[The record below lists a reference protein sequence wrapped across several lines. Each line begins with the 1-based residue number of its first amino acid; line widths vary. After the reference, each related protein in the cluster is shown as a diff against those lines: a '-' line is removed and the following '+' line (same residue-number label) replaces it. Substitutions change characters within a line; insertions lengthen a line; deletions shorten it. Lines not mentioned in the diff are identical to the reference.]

1 MNREIRL
8 FLLVV
13 GIPALLIAGAGMYL
27 VRLEL
32 DRSERVA
39 EVQKQEK
46 LRLQQM
52 AQHREQMQRQ
62 REAKRPQGVPK
73 LSGPPGAAREL
84 GSPEGRGPNR
94 DGRWLG
100 GRPPGR
106 GPGWFVRAFS
116 DLEAQRERELLIGG
130 CVLGLLFLSLI
141 AGAWILAKSAK
152 KAREEA
158 MRKTDFLSNVSHE
171 FKTPLTTICLCAELA
186 QDEGLTPERRRRAL
200 ASIVDESARLKRLV
214 LNALDFSRLEKNR
227 RAFVPEACDL
237 AALAVAAGEPL
248 RERFPAGGLKLPEGS
263 VPATADVAAFQQ
275 IVVIL
280 LENAAK
286 YAARGGP
293 VECGLATVGDRIELT
308 VADRGPGMDKYGL
321 KHAFDRF
328 WRGDDATTAETGG
341 SGLGLAIAKEL
352 AKGMKGVLSVAPR
365 AGGGL
370 VFTLSLPKPD
380 AER

>member
-27 VRLEL
+27 VQLEL
-32 DRSERVA
+32 DRAERVA
-39 EVQKQEK
+39 EVQKQER

-62 REAKRPQGVPK
+62 REARRPAGAAKAP
-73 LSGPPGAAREL
+73 GPP
-84 GSPEGRGPNR
+84 EGHAPNR
-94 DGRWLG
+94 DGRRLG

-130 CVLGLLFLSLI
+130 CVLGLLFLSLV
-141 AGAWILAKSAK
+141 AGAWMLAKSAK

-158 MRKTDFLSNVSHE
+158 MLKTDFLSNISHE

-186 QDEGLTPERRRRAL
+186 EDEGLAPERRRKAL
-200 ASIVDESARLKRLV
+200 ASIVAESGRLKTLV

-227 RAFVPEACDL
+227 RVFSCAPCDVARL
-237 AALAVAAGEPL
+237 AAEAGEPL
-248 RERFPAGGLKLPEGS
+248 RERFRGGLELPSGS
-263 VPATADVAAFQQ
+263 VMARADASALQQ

-280 LENAAK
+280 LDNAAK
-286 YAARGGP
+286 YAALGGP
-293 VECGLATVGDRIELT
+293 VTCAVASVGARVVLT
-308 VADRGPGMDKYGL
+308 VADRGPGLDRQGL
-321 KHAFDRF
+321 RHAFDRF

-352 AKGMKGVLSVAPR
+352 ARGMKGALSVAPR
-365 AGGGL
+365 PGGGL
-370 VFTLSLPKPD
+370 VFSLSLP
-380 AER
+380 ASSL

>member
-27 VRLEL
+27 VQLEL
-32 DRSERVA
+32 DRAERVA
-39 EVQKQEK
+39 EVQKQER

-62 REAKRPQGVPK
+62 RESRRPAGAAKAP
-73 LSGPPGAAREL
+73 GPP
-84 GSPEGRGPNR
+84 EGHAPNR
-94 DGRWLG
+94 DGRRLG

-130 CVLGLLFLSLI
+130 CVLGLLFLSLV
-141 AGAWILAKSAK
+141 AGAWMLAKSAK

-158 MRKTDFLSNVSHE
+158 MLKTDFLSNISHE

-186 QDEGLTPERRRRAL
+186 EDEGLAPERRRKAL
-200 ASIVDESARLKRLV
+200 ASIVAESGRLKTLV

-227 RAFVPEACDL
+227 RVFSCAPCDVARL
-237 AALAVAAGEPL
+237 AAEAGEPL
-248 RERFPAGGLKLPEGS
+248 RERFRGGLELPSGS
-263 VPATADVAAFQQ
+263 VTARADASALQQ

-280 LENAAK
+280 LDNAAK
-286 YAARGGP
+286 YAALGGP
-293 VECGLATVGDRIELT
+293 VTCAVASAGARVVLT
-308 VADRGPGMDKYGL
+308 VADRGPGLDRQGL
-321 KHAFDRF
+321 RHAFDRF

-352 AKGMKGVLSVAPR
+352 AKGMKGSLSVAPR
-365 AGGGL
+365 PGGGL
-370 VFTLSLPKPD
+370 VFTLSLP
-380 AER
+380 ASSL

>member
-27 VRLEL
+27 VHLEL
-32 DRSERVA
+32 DRAERVA

-52 AQHREQMQRQ
+52 AQHRGQMQRQ
-62 REAKRPQGVPK
+62 REAKRPQGGAK
-73 LSGPPGAAREL
+73 PPGQTGAAREP
-84 GSPEGRGPNR
+84 GPPEGFGPNR
-94 DGRWLG
+94 EGRRLG

-130 CVLGLLFLSLI
+130 CVLVLLFLSLV
-141 AGAWILAKSAK
+141 AGAWMLAKSAK

-158 MRKTDFLSNVSHE
+158 MLKTDFLSNISHE

-186 QDEGLTPERRRRAL
+186 EDEGLSPERRRKAL

-214 LNALDFSRLEKNR
+214 LNALDFSRLEKCR
-227 RAFVPEACDL
+227 RAFAPVACDL

-248 RERFPAGGLKLPEGS
+248 RARFPDGGLKLPEGS

-280 LENAAK
+280 LDNAAK

-293 VECGLATVGDRIELT
+293 VVCGLAAVGDRIELT
-308 VADRGPGMDKYGL
+308 VADRGPGLDKKGL

-352 AKGMKGVLSVAPR
+352 AKGMKGTLSVAPR
-365 AGGGL
+365 DGGGL
-370 VFTLSLPKPD
+370 VFTLSLPAAPQ
-380 AER
+380 